1 MGPFISIDCKL
12 KKFAH
17 SNQLQPL
24 TQALT
29 LSDWMA
35 NAGAQLIWYG
45 AHDKSGLTECDP
57 LAAVRGVGDQDLM
70 ILTDALAVI
79 VSESPSP
86 IDQCYITSPK
96 IAWFDYAAQELRHQR
111 GFALLLRALGRLA
124 NAIGLSHHCVVGN
137 FPISTVVWTEG
148 ELNLIPQVCRTL
160 ELSRP
165 DRFLFVRNIRPEL
178 HAQLCEELVGLGFY
192 ALPARVVYEFDLR
205 QEPEKVPSQLKRDM
219 KDASKLT
226 LHCQVVEEITREES
240 EQLQALYYSIYIEKH
255 GAFNAQYT
263 PKFLR
268 DMINGGAMRCL
279 MLHDSAG
286 VCVAFALLHQV
297 DVTLTV
303 PALGYD
309 VHHRVAGLYRALFVQ
324 VYKYTLAHQ
333 LLLNYSSGA
342 GEFKRKRGG
351 VPRMEFT
358 MVKAPQ
364 SYWQWKSRILK
375 LLQRWS
381 SELGVEELIAL
392 GA

>member
-1 MGPFISIDCKL
+1 MGPFISIGCKL
-12 KKFAH
+12 KTFAH
-17 SNQLQPL
+17 LSQLLPL

-35 NAGAQLIWYG
+35 NAGAHLIWYG
-45 AHDKSGLTECDP
+45 AQDKLGLLACDR
-57 LAAVRGVGDQDLM
+57 LEAVRGVRDQDVR
-70 ILTDALAVI
+70 ILKDALAVI
-79 VSESPSP
+79 VSEGPPP

-96 IAWFDYAAQELRHQR
+96 IAWFDYAALELGPQR
-111 GFALLLRALGRLA
+111 GFAFLLRALGRLA

-165 DRFLFVRNIRPEL
+165 DRFLFVRNIRPDL
-178 HAQLCEELVGLGFY
+178 HAELCKELVGLEFY
-192 ALPARVVYEFDLR
+192 TLPARVVYEFDLR
-205 QEPEKVPSQLKRDM
+205 KEPEKIPSQLKRDM
-219 KDASKLT
+219 KYASKLS
-226 LHCQVVEEITREES
+226 LQCRVVEKITREES
-240 EQLQALYYSIYIEKH
+240 EQLHALYYSIYIEKH
-255 GAFNAQYT
+255 GPFNAQYT
-263 PKFLR
+263 AQFLS
-268 DMINGGAMRCL
+268 DMINEGLMRCL

-309 VHHRVAGLYRALFVQ
+309 VHHQEDGLYRALFVQ
-324 VYKYTLAHQ
+324 IFNHALTHQ

-364 SYWQWKSRILK
+364 SYWQWKSKFLK

-381 SELGVEELIAL
+381 SKLGVEELIAL